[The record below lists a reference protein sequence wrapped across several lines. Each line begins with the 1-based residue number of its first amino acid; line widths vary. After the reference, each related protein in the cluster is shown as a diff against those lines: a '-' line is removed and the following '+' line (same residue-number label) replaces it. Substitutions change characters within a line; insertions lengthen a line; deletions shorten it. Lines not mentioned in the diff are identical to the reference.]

1 MHYLSEATQRVSG
14 ITTEAISEPQ
24 VDRSGEAVGAH
35 EIEAIAR
42 EATASI
48 TVPASQV
55 ITPPTKFDKLFA
67 LRTEDTSKPRMYAL
81 EQFRVLRS
89 RLLETMRTANM
100 CTLLVTSSVA
110 EEGKTVTSI
119 NLAFALSRVEGLR
132 ILLVDADLRKPT
144 IASMLGIP
152 VERGLLDYLKSGVPL
167 SEIIMHLSSNL
178 AFIPSM
184 GSAESSAELLHTA
197 EMHELLRN
205 AREMYDIAIF
215 DAPPLFPIADARILS
230 SAVDGVL
237 FCIRAQSTPDSTVR
251 DAVALVSKKVVG
263 TVLVGTRNQSHNHHY
278 YYKGA

>member
-1 MHYLSEATQRVSG
+1 M
-14 ITTEAISEPQ
+14 
-24 VDRSGEAVGAH
+24 
-35 EIEAIAR
+35 
-42 EATASI
+42 
-48 TVPASQV
+48 PASQV

-100 CTLLVTSSVA
+100 CTLLVTSPVA

-184 GSAESSAELLHTA
+184 DQRRVRRSCYIRPRCTNCCGMLARCTISLFSMRRRFSRLPT
-197 EMHELLRN
+197 HEFYPALCGTERRSVSGLK
-205 AREMYDIAIF
+205 
-215 DAPPLFPIADARILS
+215 AP
-230 SAVDGVL
+230 
-237 FCIRAQSTPDSTVR
+237 QDSTVR